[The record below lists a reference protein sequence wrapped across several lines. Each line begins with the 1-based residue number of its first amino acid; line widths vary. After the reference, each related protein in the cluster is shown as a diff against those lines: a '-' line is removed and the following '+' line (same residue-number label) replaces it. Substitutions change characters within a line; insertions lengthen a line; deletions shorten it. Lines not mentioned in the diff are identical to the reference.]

1 MKKII
6 EQQIRKIYALRS
18 NCFLKLFLYFLTA
31 ISLIET
37 DLKSGIEFDLDM
49 KVVVFVW
56 EV

>member
-1 MKKII
+1 M
-6 EQQIRKIYALRS
+6 RS